1 MEGEQDVQTT
11 LEMNKDGMDLARKK
25 ELRYSGDK
33 RRIRWEKTR
42 HFIRRRCDGVLLK
55 EEGIHL

>member
-1 MEGEQDVQTT
+1 MQTT

-33 RRIRWEKTR
+33 RRIGWEKTR